1 MPSGGSGFNASA
13 AAAAGLSGVTNSS
26 GAVAPYEQGKGFWDD
41 VGQFFDNMFTGRR
54 DYNRQVDLATYQA
67 NTNAYEAQLNREFN
81 SREAQLN
88 RDFQLYLSNTAVQR
102 RAADLK
108 AAGFNPAL
116 ALGQAASTPSG
127 SAASGTAASMSQ
139 GSAPHTQQSA
149 VSLVNNL
156 LNFANNAFGSST
168 RLIGTLAYLGFI

>member
-1 MPSGGSGFNASA
+1 MPSLGGTFS
-13 AAAAGLSGVTNSS
+13 LDNSS
-26 GAVAPYEQGKGFWDD
+26 GSSSVSNASGVHAPYSQSNGFWSDL
-41 VGQFFDNMFTGRR
+41 GGWFNNLFTGNR

-127 SAASGTAASMSQ
+127 SAASGTAGSMSQ
-139 GSAPHTQQSA
+139 GSAPHSQQSA
-149 VSLVNNL
+149 VSMVNNL